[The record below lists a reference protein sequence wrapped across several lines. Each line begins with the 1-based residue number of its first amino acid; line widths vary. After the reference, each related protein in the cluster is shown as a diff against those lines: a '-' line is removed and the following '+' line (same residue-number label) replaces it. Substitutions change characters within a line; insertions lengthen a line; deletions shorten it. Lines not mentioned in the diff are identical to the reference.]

1 MYRDH
6 GGDLMINGNTKVIGI
21 IGWPVGHSLS
31 PALHNAAFA
40 ALSLDYVYVP
50 LPVAPDRV
58 AAAISGLPALGFRGA
73 NVTVPHKSAV
83 LPFIDEVDE
92 NARLAGA
99 VNTIVVDD
107 SRLSGHNTDVV
118 GFGQA
123 LREVVTEPLGDLPVL
138 VLGAGGVGRAA
149 VVWLARAG
157 ADLTIVDLTVEIA
170 EQVAAVARAA
180 APNVRVRALPVD
192 SLGAADVAA
201 ATLLVN
207 ATSLGMDGA
216 GKVPRV
222 FVDNVR
228 NDHVVYDV
236 VYAREPTELIAQARE
251 RGARVIEGPSMLL
264 WQAAAAFE
272 LWTGVA
278 APLDVMR
285 SVVKR

>member
-1 MYRDH
+1 
-6 GGDLMINGNTKVIGI
+6 MINGNTRVIGI

-58 AAAISGLPALGFRGA
+58 AAAVAGLSALGLRGA

-83 LPFIDEVDE
+83 LPFLDEVDE
-92 NARLAGA
+92 EARLAGA
-99 VNTIVVDD
+99 VNTIVIDD
-107 SRLSGHNTDVV
+107 SRLSGHNTDVI
-118 GFGQA
+118 GFGRA
-123 LREVVTEPLGDLPVL
+123 LREVVTEPLVDLPVL

-157 ADLTIVDLTVEIA
+157 AELTIVDLTLEVA

-180 APNVRVRALPVD
+180 APGVRTRALPVAAL
-192 SLGAADVAA
+192 SAADVAA
-201 ATLLVN
+201 AAVLVN

-216 GKVPRV
+216 GKVPGV

-236 VYAREPTELIAQARE
+236 VYAEQPTQLIARARE
-251 RGARVIEGPSMLL
+251 KGAVTVDGLSMLL
-264 WQAAAAFE
+264 WQAVAAFE
-272 LWTGVA
+272 LWTGAA

>member
-1 MYRDH
+1 
-6 GGDLMINGNTKVIGI
+6 MINGNTEVIGI

-58 AAAISGLPALGFRGA
+58 AAAISGLPALGLRGA

-83 LPFIDEVDE
+83 LPFIDEVDD

-99 VNTIVVDD
+99 VNTIVVGDG
-107 SRLSGHNTDVV
+107 RLSGHNTDVI

-123 LREVVTEPLGDLPVL
+123 LREVVAESLVGLPVL

-149 VVWLARAG
+149 VVWLAQAG
-157 ADLTIVDLTVEIA
+157 ADLTIVDLTIEIA

-180 APNVRVRALPVD
+180 APNVRARALPVA
-192 SLGAADVAA
+192 SLGAADIAA

-236 VYAREPTELIAQARE
+236 VYANEPTQLIVQARE
-251 RGARVIEGPSMLL
+251 RGARVIEGLSMLL

-272 LWTGVA
+272 LWTGVG